1 MIDLYRLNSAK
12 LQKILSVSLIVLLS
26 IPSGVLA
33 KNSQELTVDN
43 NIEAKYKPN
52 RNQQHTA
59 KQIESDFLPSSAM
72 NGQKNKQQLAQLVN
86 VRELKDVR
94 ADDWAYEALRSLA
107 DRYGCISGYP
117 NGTYRG
123 DRVLTRYEFAA
134 GLNSCLN
141 QIERLIA
148 DSDSVAVEDIA
159 TIERLSRDFATELE
173 NINSQ
178 MDNIENKL
186 AEVEDNRFS
195 TTSKLFG
202 EVVFAL
208 AGVATG
214 NNPDGEE
221 IPRTTTF
228 SNRVRLDFIASFTGE
243 DQLII
248 DLEASNTAARF
259 DYFEGALSFEFD
271 NENDLEIGWLA
282 YYFPISE
289 RTQVVLQGVNGLF
302 FDYAD
307 TVTVFDGDG
316 GSGAL
321 SYFGT
326 RNPIYNT
333 TFGAGIGIT
342 HKFSDL
348 IEVAGGYL
356 ASGETFADPSPGN
369 GIFAGDFASLAQVVI
384 QPSDKLKFAIAYVH
398 GYNSEPFSG
407 SALANFRS
415 FTAINFGEAAPI
427 NSDAIGVDF
436 SWSIS
441 DRLILGGWGTY
452 TNVSVLD
459 GQFEDGSLD
468 TWTGAVTLAVTDLIT
483 EGSLAGIIVG
493 VEPKVTSSDGIDLE
507 DRDSTDSDTSL
518 HIEAL
523 YQLAVSD
530 NITITPG
537 VIWLTAPD
545 HNDDNDDV
553 VVGVVRTT
561 FKF

>member
-1 MIDLYRLNSAK
+1 MIVLYKLNSTK
-12 LQKILSVSLIVLLS
+12 LQKILFVILVVLLS
-26 IPSGVLA
+26 VPGSVLA
-33 KNSQELTVDN
+33 KNSKQLTVDN
-43 NIEAKYKPN
+43 NIEAEYKPN
-52 RNQQHTA
+52 RDRQYTA
-59 KQIESDFLPSSAM
+59 KQIKLDFLPSSAM
-72 NGQKNKQQLAQLVN
+72 NRQKNKQQLAQLVN
-86 VRELKDVR
+86 VRELKDVSPT
-94 ADDWAYEALRSLA
+94 DWAYEALRSLG

-117 NGTYRG
+117 DRTYRG

-148 DSDSVAVEDIA
+148 DSDSVTVEDIS
-159 TIERLSRDFATELE
+159 TIERLSEDFAIELE
-173 NINSQ
+173 NINSRVG
-178 MDNIENKL
+178 NIENTIADL
-186 AEVEDNRFS
+186 EDDQFS
-195 TTSKLFG
+195 TTSKLFA
-202 EVVFAL
+202 EVVTAL

-221 IPRTTTF
+221 IPRTVTF
-228 SNRVRLDFIASFTGE
+228 SNRVRLDFLASFTGE
-243 DQLII
+243 DQLWVE
-248 DLEASNTAARF
+248 LEASNTPARF
-259 DYFEGALSFEFD
+259 DYLEGALGFEFD
-271 NENDLEIGWLA
+271 NENDVEIGWLT
-282 YYFPISE
+282 YYFPIGE
-289 RTQVVLQGVNGLF
+289 RTQVVLQGVNGTF
-302 FDYAD
+302 YNYAD

-316 GSGAL
+316 GNGAL

-348 IEVAGGYL
+348 VQIAGGYL
-356 ASGETFADPSPGN
+356 VSQETFADPSPGN
-369 GIFAGDFASLAQVVI
+369 GIFASDFASLAQVLI

-407 SALANFRS
+407 STLANFRS

-507 DRDSTDSDTSL
+507 GRDSTDSDTSL

-530 NITITPG
+530 NIAITPG

>member
-1 MIDLYRLNSAK
+1 MIILSKLNGKK
-12 LQKILSVSLIVLLS
+12 LQKVLFFCLVMLLS
-26 IPSGVLA
+26 MNSSVLA
-33 KNSQELTVDN
+33 QNSKQLTIDN
-43 NIEAKYKPN
+43 NIETEYKPN
-52 RNQQHTA
+52 RDRRDTD
-59 KQIESDFLPSSAM
+59 KQSRSGFLPSSVT
-72 NGQKNKQQLAQLVN
+72 NGQKNQQQLAQLTN
-86 VRELKDVR
+86 VRELKDVSPN
-94 ADDWAYEALRSLA
+94 DWAYEALRSLG

-117 NGTYRG
+117 DRTYRG

-148 DSDSVAVEDIA
+148 DSDSVAVEDIS
-159 TIERLSRDFATELE
+159 TIERLAEDFATELE

-186 AEVEDNRFS
+186 ADLEDDRFS
-195 TTSKLFG
+195 TTSKLYG
-202 EVVFAL
+202 EIIIAL

-221 IPRTTTF
+221 IPRTVTF
-228 SNRVRLDFIASFTGE
+228 SNRVRLDFLASFTGK
-243 DQLII
+243 DQLWVE
-248 DLEASNTAARF
+248 LEASNTPARF

-271 NENDLEIGWLA
+271 NENDVEIGWLT
-282 YYFPISE
+282 YYLPIGE
-289 RTQVVLQGVNGLF
+289 RTQVVLQGVNGIF
-302 FDYAD
+302 YDYAD
-307 TVTVFDGDG
+307 TVTVFDGNG

-333 TFGAGIGIT
+333 TFGAGIGVT

-348 IEVAGGYL
+348 VQITGGYL
-356 ASGETFADPSPGN
+356 ASGATFADPSPGN
-369 GIFAGDFASLAQVVI
+369 GLFAGDFASLAQVLI

-452 TNVSVLD
+452 TRVSVLD

-530 NITITPG
+530 NIAITPG

>member
-1 MIDLYRLNSAK
+1 M
-12 LQKILSVSLIVLLS
+12 LLS
-26 IPSGVLA
+26 MTGSVLA
-33 KNSQELTVDN
+33 KNSRELTVDN
-43 NIEAKYKPN
+43 NIEAEYKPN
-52 RNQQHTA
+52 RDRQHTV
-59 KQIESDFLPSSAM
+59 KQIKLDLLPSSVI

-86 VRELKDVR
+86 VRELKDVSPN
-94 ADDWAYEALRSLA
+94 DWAYEALRSLA

-117 NGTYRG
+117 DSTYRG

-148 DSDSVAVEDIA
+148 DSNSVSVEDIS
-159 TIERLSRDFATELE
+159 TIERLSEDFATELE
-173 NINSQ
+173 DINSRVG
-178 MDNIENKL
+178 NIENTIADL
-186 AEVEDNRFS
+186 EDDQFS
-195 TTSKLFG
+195 TTSKLYG
-202 EVVFAL
+202 EVVTAL

-221 IPRTTTF
+221 IPRTVTF

-243 DQLII
+243 DQLIV
-248 DLEASNTAARF
+248 DLEASNTPSRF

-271 NENDLEIGWLA
+271 NQNDLEIGWLA
-282 YYFPISE
+282 YYFPIGE

-333 TFGAGIGIT
+333 TFGAGIGVT
-342 HKFSDL
+342 HSFSDL
-348 IEVAGGYL
+348 VQIAGGYL
-356 ASGETFADPSPGN
+356 VSGESFADPSPGN
-369 GIFAGDFASLAQVVI
+369 GIFAGDFASLAQVLI

-407 SALANFRS
+407 STLANFRS

-459 GQFEDGSLD
+459 GQFDGGSLD
-468 TWTGAVTLAVTDLIT
+468 TWTGAVTLAVPDLIT

-493 VEPKVTSSDGIDLE
+493 VEPKVTSSEGIDLE

-530 NITITPG
+530 NIAITPG

-545 HNDDNDDV
+545 HNDDNEDV

>member
-1 MIDLYRLNSAK
+1 M
-12 LQKILSVSLIVLLS
+12 
-26 IPSGVLA
+26 
-33 KNSQELTVDN
+33 
-43 NIEAKYKPN
+43 
-52 RNQQHTA
+52 
-59 KQIESDFLPSSAM
+59 
-72 NGQKNKQQLAQLVN
+72 
-86 VRELKDVR
+86 
-94 ADDWAYEALRSLA
+94 
-107 DRYGCISGYP
+107 
-117 NGTYRG
+117 
-123 DRVLTRYEFAA
+123 TRYEFAA

-148 DSDSVAVEDIA
+148 DSDSVAVEDIS
-159 TIERLSRDFATELE
+159 TIERLAEDFATELE
-173 NINSQ
+173 NINSRVG
-178 MDNIENKL
+178 NIENTIADL
-186 AEVEDNRFS
+186 EDDQFS

-202 EVVFAL
+202 EVVTAI

-221 IPRTTTF
+221 IPRTVTF

-259 DYFEGALSFEFD
+259 DYLEGALSFEID
-271 NENDLEIGWLA
+271 NENDIEIGWLA
-282 YYFPISE
+282 YYFPIGE
-289 RTQVVLQGVNGLF
+289 RTRVVLQGVNGLF

-333 TFGAGIGIT
+333 TFGAGIGVT

-348 IEVAGGYL
+348 VQIAGGYL
-356 ASGETFADPSPGN
+356 VSQESFADPSPGN
-369 GIFAGDFASLAQVVI
+369 GIFAGDFASLAQVLI

-407 SALANFRS
+407 STLANFRF
-415 FTAINFGEAAPI
+415 FTANNFGEAAPI

-452 TNVSVLD
+452 TKVSVLD

-468 TWTGAVTLAVTDLIT
+468 TWTGAVTLAVPDLIT

-493 VEPKVTSSDGIDLE
+493 VEPKVTSSEGIDLE

-530 NITITPG
+530 NIAITPG